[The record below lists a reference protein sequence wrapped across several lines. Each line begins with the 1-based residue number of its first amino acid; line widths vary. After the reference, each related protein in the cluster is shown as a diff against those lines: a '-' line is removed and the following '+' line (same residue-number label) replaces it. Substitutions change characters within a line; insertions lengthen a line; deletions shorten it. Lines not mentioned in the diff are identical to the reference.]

1 MFLIIIEY
9 LYIIILL
16 LINYK
21 LVVYFNKIIKEDLCK
36 I

>member
-1 MFLIIIEY
+1 MLPIIEY

-21 LVVYFNKIIKEDLCK
+21 LVVYFNKIIKEYLCK

>member
-1 MFLIIIEY
+1 MFMIIIEY

-21 LVVYFNKIIKEDLCK
+21 LVVYFNKIIKEYLCK

>member
-1 MFLIIIEY
+1 MFMIIIEY

>member
-21 LVVYFNKIIKEDLCK
+21 LIVYFNKIIKEDLCK